1 MIRRPPRSTRTDTLF
16 PYTTLFRS
24 APPGPFPP
32 AVAFRCHAADAAP
45 AAAPPERRLAG
56 RHHVAFVREAAICL
70 GVRTVVP
77 AAEDR
82 TFMNCRLPLLLRL
95 AALVALGAAVA
106 GCRAWGPAIGARA
119 LGAASAPPQKGLQI
133 RRATC

>member
-56 RHHVAFVREAAICL
+56 RHHVALERPLFACHLAA
-70 GVRTVVP
+70 RTVVP

-82 TFMNCRLPLLLRL
+82 SFMTCRLALLDRKSTRL
-95 AALVALGAAVA
+95 N
-106 GCRAWGPAIGARA
+106 
-119 LGAASAPPQKGLQI
+119 SSH
-133 RRATC
+133 